1 MTRYYASLLLIL
13 SVYFAPAVCA
23 QNYLNKPVTL
33 SVQQQPLESV
43 LANISKQTGVVFSYH
58 TNIISKD
65 SLVTII
71 ANRKTL
77 KDVLNQLLGSKCT
90 FKEKGHYLIIQ
101 SSENNRYWYVSG
113 YVRDGATGE
122 LLSNVSVYETEQL
135 VATLTNEDGY
145 FKIRFK
151 ESKPSM
157 NINVSRM
164 AYNDLTFYIK
174 PGQDQEV
181 NIKITSKDY
190 DLDTVVVTNRQGI
203 ENSLLGRLFLSSK
216 QKLQSMNVGKFLVNK
231 PFQVSLVPAL
241 GTHGSMSSQV
251 VNKVSLN
258 VLGGYNAG
266 VDGAEVGGLVNLI
279 KNDISGVQLGGIYNM
294 AGGNVKGVQIGG
306 ISNFV
311 SNNTEGVQ
319 IAGVYSHVGGALEGT
334 QISGISS
341 FTDSSLQ
348 GWQVAGI
355 ANFTRDNTD
364 GVQISGVANVVGGEV
379 HGAQISGIFNYT
391 KKLKGVQI
399 GLINICDTS
408 DGYSIGL
415 INISKNGYHKFSIFN
430 TDIAHVNVGLKTGNK
445 KIYTILFAGMNAG
458 VSQPLWTFGGGI
470 GAAYTLGKK
479 LTLNPEITMQHLY
492 LGDWDHYN
500 LLNRIS
506 VQLEYQFMPFIA
518 AFAGP
523 VYNVY
528 TSNQTLFKQHFHSP
542 IPNSGVTNY
551 GQETNGWLG
560 WSIGV
565 SLF

>member
-1 MTRYYASLLLIL
+1 MTRYYTSLLLIL
-13 SVYFAPAVCA
+13 SVYCAPAVSA

-33 SVQQQPLESV
+33 SVQQQPLEYV
-43 LANISKQTGVVFSYH
+43 LASISKQTGVVFSYN
-58 TNIISKD
+58 TNIFSKD

-77 KDVLNQLLGSKCT
+77 KAVLNQLLGSKCT

-101 SSENNRYWYVSG
+101 SSENARYWYVSG

-135 VATLTNEDGY
+135 VATLTNEEGY

-190 DLDTVVVTNRQGI
+190 DLDTVVVKNRQGI
-203 ENSLLGRLFLSSK
+203 ENSRLWRLFLSSK
-216 QKLQSMNVGKFLVNK
+216 QKLQSMNVGKFFVNK

-319 IAGVYSHVGGALEGT
+319 IAGIYSHVGGALEGT

-341 FTDSSLQ
+341 FTDSSLL

-355 ANFTRDNTD
+355 ANFTKGNTN
-364 GVQISGVANVVGGEV
+364 GVQISGVANVVGGEMN
-379 HGAQISGIFNYT
+379 GAQISGIFNYT

-430 TDIAHVNVGLKTGNK
+430 SDIAHVNVGLKTGSK

-479 LTLNPEITMQHLY
+479 LTINPELTMQHLY
-492 LGDWDHYN
+492 LGNWDNYN
-500 LLNRIS
+500 FLNRIS
-506 VQLEYQFMPFIA
+506 VQLTYQFTPFIA

-528 TSNQTLFKQHFHSP
+528 TSNQTVFKQHFHSP

-560 WSIGV
+560 WSMGV